1 VRNEDLK
8 NWQVHFFSYMMNIE
22 QSLLSNATSMNELSV
37 RSCADIYKRGY
48 SARLVESLGD
58 TYSATWW
65 VLGDDDF
72 LKLANEFVGNIPSRS
87 FDLSDYGEEF
97 SSYLRSSPVIAEI
110 PFVSDLAL
118 FEWNFKTLF
127 HSKDVHAAENIFS
140 LIGSNPDAKV
150 HLLPSIILWQSDFA
164 IYEIWKRRDG
174 NITSLNEIDLDMSE
188 SILCRKL
195 DGKVHMSYL
204 EESEFRML
212 KQFETPRS
220 IEEAVIR
227 YQQLFGELTPESIQ
241 SLFARIG
248 VLGVLGTYS

>member
-1 VRNEDLK
+1 MRNEDLK
-8 NWQVHFFSYMMNIE
+8 NWQVHFFSYLMNIE
-22 QSLLSNATSMNELSV
+22 QSFISKATSMNELSV

-97 SSYLRSSPVIAEI
+97 SSYLKNSPVIEEI
-110 PFVSDLAL
+110 PFASDLAR
-118 FEWNFKTLF
+118 FEWNFKSLF
-127 HSKDVHAAENIFS
+127 HSKDVPAAENIFS
-140 LIGSNPDAKV
+140 LVGSNPDVKV
-150 HLLPSIILWQSDFA
+150 RLLPSTILWHSDFA
-164 IYEIWKRRDG
+164 IYEIWKRREG
-174 NITSLNEIDLDMSE
+174 NVTSLNEIDLDMSE

-220 IEEAVIR
+220 IEEAVIQ
-227 YQQLFGELTPESIQ
+227 YQNLFGEMTPDSIQ
-241 SLFARIG
+241 SLFSRIG
-248 VLGVLGTYS
+248 VLGVLGT

>member
-1 VRNEDLK
+1 MRNESLK
-8 NWQVHFFSYMMNIE
+8 NWQVHFFSYIMNIE
-22 QSLLSNATSMNELSV
+22 QSFLSKAISMNELSV
-37 RSCADIYKRGY
+37 RSCADIYRRGY

-65 VLGDDDF
+65 VLGDEDF

-97 SSYLRSSPVIAEI
+97 SNFLKSSPVIAEI
-110 PFVSDLAL
+110 PFVSDLAS
-118 FEWNFKTLF
+118 FEWNFKLLF
-127 HSKDVHAAENIFS
+127 HSKDVPAVENIFN
-140 LIGSNPDAKV
+140 LIGSNPDVKIR
-150 HLLPSIILWQSDFA
+150 LLPSTVLWQSGFA
-164 IYEIWKRRDG
+164 IYEIWKRRES
-174 NITSLNEIDLDMSE
+174 NVASLNEIDLDMRE

-220 IEEAVIR
+220 IEEAVIN
-227 YQQLFGELTPESIQ
+227 YQNLFGELTPESIQ
-241 SLFARIG
+241 SLFSRIG
-248 VLGVLGTYS
+248 VLGALGT

>member
-1 VRNEDLK
+1 MKNEDLK

-22 QSLLSNATSMNELSV
+22 QSFLSRVSSMNELSV
-37 RSCADIYKRGY
+37 RSCADIYRRGY

-65 VLGDDDF
+65 VLGDDEF

-97 SSYLRSSPVIAEI
+97 SSYLKSSPVIAEI

-127 HSKDVHAAENIFS
+127 HSKDAPVTKNIFS
-140 LIGSNPDAKV
+140 LIGSNPNLKV
-150 HLLPSIILWQSDFA
+150 HLLPSTTLWQSEFA
-164 IYEIWKRRDG
+164 IYEIWKRREGDVA
-174 NITSLNEIDLDMSE
+174 SLNEIDLDMSE

-204 EESEFRML
+204 EKSEFRML
-212 KQFETPRS
+212 KQFEAPRS
-220 IEEAVIR
+220 IEEAVAR
-227 YQQLFGELTPESIQ
+227 YQSLFGELTPESIQ
-241 SLFARIG
+241 SLFSRIGTFG
-248 VLGVLGTYS
+248 VLGI